1 MAILPPIFGT
11 GGSRQVNIDL
21 DALKTL
27 VAAIEERSL
36 ARAAEREGLVTSA
49 VSKRITELERSL
61 GTMVLQRHNRGV
73 TPTPAGSALYHRA
86 KAILGQ
92 VSGLASFVEDFAGDG
107 SPKIQLAANRSSIIL
122 FLPRELKRYQE
133 TQSQRLRVDLL
144 EAHSSE
150 IPRLVVEKNL
160 DIGIYHAVG
169 PAPGVHSVP
178 YHRDRVVLVIPN
190 GHPLQ
195 QHEAVFLDQA
205 REFDFLGYFPRHS
218 FEAFMELAGHSLTGP
233 LNVKIQVSNYEAR
246 CRMIREDLGIGI
258 MPEGIADT
266 YMAQLGLVKV
276 PLKDDWAHRQL
287 YLCVRDPET
296 LRESS
301 RSLFDFFIKQAGNTA
316 LTRFHC

>member
-1 MAILPPIFGT
+1 M
-11 GGSRQVNIDL
+11 NIDL

-49 VSKRITELERSL
+49 VSKRITELERNL
-61 GTMVLQRHNRGV
+61 GTTVLQRHNRGV
-73 TPTPAGSALYHRA
+73 MPTPAGSALYHRA

-92 VSGLASFVEDFAGDG
+92 VSGLSSFVEDFAVDG
-107 SPKIQLAANRSSIIL
+107 SPKIQLAANRSAIIL
-122 FLPRELKRYQE
+122 FLPQELKRYQE
-133 TQSQRLRVDLL
+133 TQSHRLRIDLL
-144 EAHSSE
+144 EAYSSE
-150 IPRLVVEKNL
+150 IPRLIVEKNL

-169 PAPGVHSVP
+169 PAPGVYSLP
-178 YHRDRVVLVIPN
+178 YHRDRVVLVVPN

-195 QHEAVFLDQA
+195 KHGSVFLDQA
-205 REFDFLGYFPRHS
+205 REYDFLGYFPRHS

-246 CRMIREDLGIGI
+246 CRMIREGLGIGI

-266 YMAQLGLVKV
+266 YTAPLGLAKV
-276 PLKDDWAHRQL
+276 ALNDEWASRQF
-287 YLCVRDPET
+287 YLCIRDPET

-301 RSLFDFFIKQAGNTA
+301 RSLFEFFVKQAAQARG
-316 LTRFHC
+316 

>member
-1 MAILPPIFGT
+1 M
-11 GGSRQVNIDL
+11 NIDL

-49 VSKRITELERSL
+49 VSKRITELERNL
-61 GTMVLQRHNRGV
+61 GTTVLQRHNKGV
-73 TPTPAGSALYHRA
+73 LPTPAGSALYHRA

-92 VSGLASFVEDFAGDG
+92 VSGLTSFVEDYASDG
-107 SPKIQLAANRSSIIL
+107 SPKIQLAANRSAIIL
-122 FLPRELKRYQE
+122 FLPTELKRYQQM
-133 TQSQRLRVDLL
+133 QSQRLRIDLL
-144 EAHSSE
+144 EAYSND
-150 IPRLVVEKNL
+150 IPRLIVEKNL

-169 PAPGVHSVP
+169 PAPGVYSLP
-178 YHRDRVVLVIPN
+178 YHKDRVVLVVPN

-195 QHEAVFLDQA
+195 QREAVHLDQA

-218 FEAFMELAGHSLTGP
+218 FESFMELAGHSLTGP

-246 CRMIREDLGIGI
+246 CRMIREGLGIGI

-266 YMAQLGLVKV
+266 YVTTLGLVKI
-276 PLKDDWAHRQL
+276 PLKDEWAYRQF

-301 RSLFDFFIKQAGNTA
+301 RSLFDFFVQQAAEHTP
-316 LTRFHC
+316 

>member
-1 MAILPPIFGT
+1 M
-11 GGSRQVNIDL
+11 NIDL
-21 DALKTL
+21 GALKTL
-27 VAAIEERSL
+27 VAAIEEQSL

-49 VSKRITELERSL
+49 VSKRISELERNL
-61 GTMVLQRHNRGV
+61 GVAVLQRHNRGV
-73 TPTPAGSALYHRA
+73 LPTAAGSALYHRA

-92 VSGLASFVEDFAGDG
+92 VSGLTNFVEDYAADG

-122 FLPRELKRYQE
+122 FLPQELKRYQD
-133 TQSQRLRVDLL
+133 TQPVRLRIDLL
-144 EAHSSE
+144 EAYSSE
-150 IPRLVVEKNL
+150 IPRLIVEKNL

-169 PAPGVHSVP
+169 PAPGVYSMP
-178 YHRDRVVLVIPN
+178 YHRDRVVLVVSN

-195 QHEAVFLDQA
+195 RYESVYLDQA

-218 FEAFMELAGHSLTGP
+218 FESFMELAGHSLTGP

-246 CRMIREDLGIGI
+246 CRMIREGLGIGI

-266 YMAQLGLVKV
+266 YTSQLGLSKV
-276 PLKDDWAHRQL
+276 QLKDDWASRQF

-301 RSLFDFFIKQAGNTA
+301 RSLFEFFVRQAAERAGR
-316 LTRFHC
+316 LTF

>member
-1 MAILPPIFGT
+1 MIAILGVDPHT
-11 GGSRQVNIDL
+11 RLLALNIDL

-49 VSKRITELERSL
+49 VSKRITELERNL
-61 GTMVLQRHNRGV
+61 GTIVLQRHNRGV
-73 TPTPAGSALYHRA
+73 LPTPAGSALYHRA

-92 VSGLASFVEDFAGDG
+92 VSGLSSFVEDFSRDG
-107 SPKIQLAANRSSIIL
+107 SPKLQLAANRSAIIL
-122 FLPRELKRYQE
+122 FLPRELARYQE
-133 TQSQRLRVDLL
+133 TQAQRLRIDLL
-144 EAHSSE
+144 EAYSGE
-150 IPRLVVEKNL
+150 IPRLIVEKNL

-169 PAPGVHSVP
+169 PAPGVYSVP
-178 YHRDRVVLVIPN
+178 YHRDRVVLVVPN

-195 QHEAVFLDQA
+195 REQAVHLDQA

-246 CRMIREDLGIGI
+246 CRMIREGLGIGI

-266 YMAQLGLVKV
+266 YTSQLGLCKV
-276 PLKDDWAHRQL
+276 HLKDDWALRQF
-287 YLCVRDPET
+287 YLCVRDPGT
-296 LRESS
+296 LRDSS
-301 RSLFDFFIKQAGNTA
+301 RSLFEFFINQAKGEQ
-316 LTRFHC
+316 R

>member
-1 MAILPPIFGT
+1 MHIE
-11 GGSRQVNIDL
+11 L

-61 GTMVLQRHNRGV
+61 GTTVLRRHNRGV
-73 TPTPAGSALYHRA
+73 LPTPAGLALYHRA

-92 VSGLASFVEDFAGDG
+92 VSGLTSFVEDFALDG
-107 SPKIQLAANRSSIIL
+107 TPKLQLAANRSAIIL
-122 FLPRELKRYQE
+122 FLPRELKQYQE
-133 TQSQRLRVDLL
+133 MHAQRLRIDLL
-144 EAHSSE
+144 EAYSAE

-169 PAPGVHSVP
+169 PAPGVYSVP
-178 YHRDRVVLVIPN
+178 YHRDRVVLVVPN
-190 GHPLQ
+190 GHALQ
-195 QHEAVFLDQA
+195 QNEAVYLDQA

-246 CRMIREDLGIGI
+246 CRMIREGLGIGI

-266 YMAQLGLVKV
+266 YVSQLGLSKV
-276 PLKDDWAHRQL
+276 QLKDDWALRQF
-287 YLCVRDPET
+287 YLCVRDPEA

-301 RSLFDFFIKQAGNTA
+301 RSLFEFFVSQASDT
-316 LTRFHC
+316 TS

>member
-1 MAILPPIFGT
+1 M
-11 GGSRQVNIDL
+11 NIDL
-21 DALKTL
+21 DALRTL
-27 VAAIEERSL
+27 VAAIDERSL

-49 VSKRITELERSL
+49 VSKRISELERSL
-61 GTMVLQRHNRGV
+61 GTKVLQRHNRGV
-73 TPTPAGSALYHRA
+73 IPTAAGSALYYRA

-92 VSGLASFVEDFAGDG
+92 MSGLTSFIEDFASDG
-107 SPKIQLAANRSSIIL
+107 SPKIQLASNRSAIVL
-122 FLPRELKRYQE
+122 FLPREIKLYQE
-133 TQSQRLRVDLL
+133 QQSQRLRIDLL
-144 EAHSSE
+144 ESYSSE

-160 DIGIYHAVG
+160 DLGIYHAVG

-178 YHRDRVVLVIPN
+178 YHRDRVVLVVPN

-195 QHEAVFLDQA
+195 RENAVYLDEA

-246 CRMIREDLGIGI
+246 CKMIREGLGIGI

-266 YMAQLGLVKV
+266 YIAQMGLVKV
-276 PLKDDWAHRQL
+276 PLKDDWALRQF

-296 LRESS
+296 LRPSS
-301 RSLFDFFIKQAGNTA
+301 RSLMDFFAQQASARNA
-316 LTRFHC
+316 

>member
-1 MAILPPIFGT
+1 LAL
-11 GGSRQVNIDL
+11 NIDL

-49 VSKRITELERSL
+49 VSKRITELERNL
-61 GTMVLQRHNRGV
+61 GTTVLRRHNRGV
-73 TPTPAGSALYHRA
+73 VPTPAGSALYHRA

-92 VSGLASFVEDFAGDG
+92 VSGLSSFVEDFAGDG
-107 SPKIQLAANRSSIIL
+107 SPKIQLAANRSAIIL

-144 EAHSSE
+144 EAYSSE
-150 IPRLVVEKNL
+150 IPRLIVEKNL
-160 DIGIYHAVG
+160 DIGIYHAIG

-178 YHRDRVVLVIPN
+178 YHRDRVVLVVPN

-195 QHEAVFLDQA
+195 QRAAAVHLDEA

-246 CRMIREDLGIGI
+246 CRMIREGLGIGI

-266 YMAQLGLVKV
+266 YTAQLGLAKV
-276 PLKDDWAHRQL
+276 PLKDAWALRQFF
-287 YLCVRDPET
+287 LCVRDPET

-301 RSLFDFFIKQAGNTA
+301 RALFEFFVAQSSQRI
-316 LTRFHC
+316 R